1 MIEKIKDMKYLYKY
15 ICGGFIN
22 PQLPQLYL
30 FRLSV
35 YLSGG
40 VGKGFHQSRFLEK
53 PHLLFFK

>member
-35 YLSGG
+35 YLSSG
-40 VGKGFHQSRFLEK
+40 VSSPRFLEK